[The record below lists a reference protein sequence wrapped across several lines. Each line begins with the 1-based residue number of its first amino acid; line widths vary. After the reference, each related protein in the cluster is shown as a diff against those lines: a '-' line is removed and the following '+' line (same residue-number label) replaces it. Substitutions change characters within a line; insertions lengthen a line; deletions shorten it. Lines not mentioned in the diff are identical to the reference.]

1 MELSQS
7 HNHLY
12 FSVLAD
18 CSEGWHGGCFN
29 PLAEDWGLVVAKT
42 ILIVED
48 ERLLARTLST
58 ALKEAGYNAVVT
70 HTAEQ
75 AGEKWLEGAVFD
87 LVILDNRLPKGSG
100 LELLQAARDSGRTS
114 KVILM
119 TAFGNRDVRA
129 EARRLGVDKY
139 VRKPF
144 DLDNMLRSV
153 TELIGDPNNGGVEK
167 SSKGG
172 G

>member
-1 MELSQS
+1 
-7 HNHLY
+7 
-12 FSVLAD
+12 V
-18 CSEGWHGGCFN
+18 
-29 PLAEDWGLVVAKT
+29 DWGYVVAKT

-58 ALKEAGYNAVVT
+58 ALKEVGYNAVVT

-75 AGEKWLEGAVFD
+75 AEEKWLEGVTFD
-87 LVILDNRLPKGSG
+87 LVILDYRLPKSSG
-100 LELLQAARDSGRTS
+100 LELLQTARESGRTS

-144 DLDNMLRSV
+144 DLDSMLKSV
-153 TELIGDPNNGGVEK
+153 GELIGDPNSGAPVNPRKEGGE
-167 SSKGG
+167 
-172 G
+172 

>member
-1 MELSQS
+1 M
-7 HNHLY
+7 
-12 FSVLAD
+12 
-18 CSEGWHGGCFN
+18 
-29 PLAEDWGLVVAKT
+29 AKT

-75 AGEKWLEGAVFD
+75 AEERWLEGATFD
-87 LVILDNRLPKGSG
+87 LVILDYRLPKGSG
-100 LELLQAARDSGRTS
+100 LELLQTARESGRTS

-129 EARRLGVDKY
+129 EAKRLGVDKY

-153 TELIGDPNNGGVEK
+153 TELIGDPNNGASINPRKE
-167 SSKGG
+167 GG
-172 G
+172 E

>member
-1 MELSQS
+1 M
-7 HNHLY
+7 
-12 FSVLAD
+12 
-18 CSEGWHGGCFN
+18 
-29 PLAEDWGLVVAKT
+29 AKA

-58 ALKEAGYNAVVT
+58 ALREAGYDTVVT
-70 HTAEQ
+70 HSVDQ
-75 AGEKWLEGAVFD
+75 AGKKWLGNERFD

-100 LELLQAARDSGRTS
+100 LDLLREARDQGRTS

-119 TAFGNRDVRA
+119 TAFGNREVRA

-144 DLDNMLRSV
+144 DLDSMIRSV
-153 TELIGDPNNGGVEK
+153 DELIGDPNEGTPVNPQKEGGE
-167 SSKGG
+167 
-172 G
+172 

>member
-1 MELSQS
+1 M
-7 HNHLY
+7 
-12 FSVLAD
+12 
-18 CSEGWHGGCFN
+18 
-29 PLAEDWGLVVAKT
+29 AKT

-58 ALKEAGYNAVVT
+58 ALKEAGYIAVVT

-75 AGEKWLEGAVFD
+75 AEEKWLEGAAFD
-87 LVILDNRLPKGSG
+87 LVILDYRLPKGSG
-100 LELLQAARDSGRTS
+100 LDLLHTARESGRTS

-144 DLDNMLRSV
+144 DLDSMLRSV
-153 TELIGDPNNGGVEK
+153 TELIGDPNNGASVNPRKE
-167 SSKGG
+167 GG
-172 G
+172 E